1 MTNYMK
7 FDRVIT
13 DEIID
18 KRDYEQMNEQRKS
31 SVRLELEESNNNTF
45 LQEIL

>member
-1 MTNYMK
+1 MK